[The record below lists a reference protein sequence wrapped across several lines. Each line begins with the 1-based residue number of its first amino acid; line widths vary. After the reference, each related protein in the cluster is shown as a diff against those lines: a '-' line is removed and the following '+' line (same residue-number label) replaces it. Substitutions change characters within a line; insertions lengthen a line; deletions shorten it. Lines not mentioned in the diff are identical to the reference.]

1 MKKAWIVTIGREFCS
16 GGAEVAQKLAQR
28 MNVPFYDRDLIDH
41 AVDFTSL
48 SREEVEKNEE
58 KAERRKGFL
67 YGGRLYRDDP
77 SLEMPVHARI
87 FEAQC
92 EAIRRI
98 AGEGSSVIVG
108 RCADY
113 VLGECSKVVEVV
125 SVFIRADLD
134 KRVKRAMR
142 NYDLSEAD
150 ARKLILKTDK
160 IRSRYYER
168 HTGREW
174 GSVGNYRLIV
184 DTGEFG
190 TEGAA
195 ALIETAVMQLISN
208 DEIEL

>member
-1 MKKAWIVTIGREFCS
+1 MKKPWIVTIGREFCS

-48 SREEVEKNEE
+48 SREIVEQNEE

-67 YGGRLYRDDP
+67 YGGRYRDDP

-92 EAIRRI
+92 EAIRHI
-98 AGEGSSVIVG
+98 AGNAPCVIVG

-113 VLGECSKVVEVV
+113 VLGECEKMVRVVN
-125 SVFIRADLD
+125 VFVRADME
-134 KRVKRAMR
+134 KRVRRAMR
-142 NYDLSEAD
+142 NYDLSENE
-150 ARKLILKTDK
+150 ARKLIQKTDK
-160 IRSRYYER
+160 IRSRYYQS

-174 GSVGNYRLIV
+174 GGVGNYQLIV

-190 TEGAA
+190 TDGAA
-195 ALIETAVMQLISN
+195 KLIEAAVKQLAEN
-208 DEIEL
+208 DNIEL

>member
-108 RCADY
+108 R
-113 VLGECSKVVEVV
+113 
-125 SVFIRADLD
+125 
-134 KRVKRAMR
+134 
-142 NYDLSEAD
+142 
-150 ARKLILKTDK
+150 
-160 IRSRYYER
+160 
-168 HTGREW
+168 
-174 GSVGNYRLIV
+174 
-184 DTGEFG
+184 
-190 TEGAA
+190 
-195 ALIETAVMQLISN
+195 
-208 DEIEL
+208 

>member
-41 AVDFTSL
+41 AADFTTL
-48 SREEVEKNEE
+48 SREEVEKHEE

-67 YGGRLYRDDP
+67 YGGKYRDDP
-77 SLEMPVHARI
+77 SLELPVHARV

-92 EAIRRI
+92 EAIRHI
-98 AGEGSSVIVG
+98 AGSAPCVIVG

-113 VLGECSKVVEVV
+113 VLGECSNVVEVV
-125 SVFIRADLD
+125 SVFIRADLE
-134 KRVKRAMR
+134 KRVARGMR
-142 NYDLSEAD
+142 NYDLSESE

-160 IRSRYYER
+160 IRSRYYES
-168 HTGREW
+168 HTGRQW
-174 GSVGNYRLIV
+174 GGVGNYRLIV

-190 TEGAA
+190 TDGAA
-195 ALIETAVMQLISN
+195 ALIETAIRQLMEK
-208 DEIEL
+208 DEIIL

>member
-1 MKKAWIVTIGREFCS
+1 MKKPWIVTIGREFCS

-48 SREEVEKNEE
+48 SREIVEQNEE

-67 YGGRLYRDDP
+67 YGGRYRDDP

-92 EAIRRI
+92 EAIRHI
-98 AGEGSSVIVG
+98 AGNAPCVIVG

-113 VLGECSKVVEVV
+113 VLGECEKMVRVVN
-125 SVFIRADLD
+125 VFVRADME
-134 KRVKRAMR
+134 KRVRRAMR
-142 NYDLSEAD
+142 NYDLSENE
-150 ARKLILKTDK
+150 ARKLNQKTDK
-160 IRSRYYER
+160 IRLRYYQS

-174 GSVGNYRLIV
+174 GGVGNYQLIV

-190 TEGAA
+190 TDGAA
-195 ALIETAVMQLISN
+195 KLIEAAVKQLAEN
-208 DEIEL
+208 DNIEL

>member
-1 MKKAWIVTIGREFCS
+1 MKKPWIVTIGREFCS

>member
-174 GSVGNYRLIV
+174 GAVGNYRLIV

>member
-41 AVDFTSL
+41 AADFTNL
-48 SREEVEKNEE
+48 SREEVEKHEE
-58 KAERRKGFL
+58 KAERRRGFL

-92 EAIRRI
+92 EAIRHI
-98 AGEGSSVIVG
+98 AGNAPCVIVG

-113 VLGECSKVVEVV
+113 VLGECSNVVKIVN
-125 SVFIRADLD
+125 VFIRADLE
-134 KRVKRAMR
+134 KRVARGMR
-142 NYDLSEAD
+142 NYDLTEAE

-160 IRSRYYER
+160 IRSRYYES
-168 HTGREW
+168 HTGRRW
-174 GSVGNYRLIV
+174 GDAALIV
-184 DTGEFG
+184 DTGEYG
-190 TEGAA
+190 TDGAA
-195 ALIETAVMQLISN
+195 ALIEAAIKQLIEN
-208 DEIEL
+208 DPIEL